1 MTNNERQSCV
11 TTNNVAC
18 DLICREAFEG
28 LDVGN
33 LIQREPLMLTVN
45 IESVFSEVKR
55 LMPKQDPAQ
64 YVHRNP
70 TVVLS
75 MDEHMMGSTIDRDL
89 TR

>member
-1 MTNNERQSCV
+1 MV
-11 TTNNVAC
+11 
-18 DLICREAFEG
+18 CRSAFQG
-28 LDVGN
+28 LDVEN

-45 IESVFSEVKR
+45 LQSVFSEVKR

-75 MDEHMMGSTIDRDL
+75 MDEHMMGSTIDGDL
-89 TR
+89 TQSD